1 MFPGDQPFDVL
12 RFYNRVG
19 ISTLLGMGSVLVLIP
34 SNFDECCAVMPA
46 LPPIPPAVPPPLSAS
61 PEQLIEERREQER
74 LLRMIDALI
83 LAYRQPVVTVI
94 MERNLK

>member
-1 MFPGDQPFDVL
+1 MFPGDQLFDVL

>member
-1 MFPGDQPFDVL
+1 
-12 RFYNRVG
+12 
-19 ISTLLGMGSVLVLIP
+19 
-34 SNFDECCAVMPA
+34 MPA

>member
-1 MFPGDQPFDVL
+1 
-12 RFYNRVG
+12 
-19 ISTLLGMGSVLVLIP
+19 
-34 SNFDECCAVMPA
+34 MPA
-46 LPPIPPAVPPPLSAS
+46 LPPIPPAVPPLLSAS